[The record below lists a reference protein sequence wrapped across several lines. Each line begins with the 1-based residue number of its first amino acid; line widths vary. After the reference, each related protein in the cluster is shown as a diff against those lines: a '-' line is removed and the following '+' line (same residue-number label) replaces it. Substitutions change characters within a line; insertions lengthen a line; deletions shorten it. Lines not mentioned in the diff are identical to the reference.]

1 MFMKGDEM
9 VWIADYLKLLVCFAL
24 GAAITTV
31 PGLTGGPEL
40 WGLSMMIG
48 AFAGLPALALAAL
61 LYVVCQKSILRHP
74 WRWCLSMPVL
84 MTACALAGYYVLAK
98 DEPYLDAFLSG
109 EYLALLV
116 TMTFVGTSAA
126 SQLFR
131 VWVLA
136 PKGRVAKPV

>member
-1 MFMKGDEM
+1 MFMNGDTM
-9 VWIADYLKLLVCFAL
+9 VWIVDFLKLLVCFAL
-24 GAAITTV
+24 GAAITTL
-31 PGLTGGPEL
+31 PGLAVGPEL
-40 WGLSMMIG
+40 WSLSMMIG

-84 MTACALAGYYVLAK
+84 MTACVLAGYYVIAK
-98 DEPYLDAFLSG
+98 DEHYLDAFLSG

-126 SQLFR
+126 SRLFR
-131 VWVLA
+131 AWVLL
-136 PKGRVAKPV
+136 PKVRLVGAM

>member
-1 MFMKGDEM
+1 MFMNGDEM
-9 VWIADYLKLLVCFAL
+9 AWIADYLKLLVCFAL
-24 GAAITTV
+24 GVAITTL
-31 PGLTGGPEL
+31 PGMAGGPGL
-40 WGLSMMIG
+40 WGLSMMVG

-61 LYVVCQKSILRHP
+61 LYLVCQKSILRHP

-84 MTACALAGYYVLAK
+84 MTACVLAGYYAIANGDK
-98 DEPYLDAFLSG
+98 YLDVFLSG

-131 VWVLA
+131 VWALA
-136 PKGRVAKPV
+136 PKGRVAQAV